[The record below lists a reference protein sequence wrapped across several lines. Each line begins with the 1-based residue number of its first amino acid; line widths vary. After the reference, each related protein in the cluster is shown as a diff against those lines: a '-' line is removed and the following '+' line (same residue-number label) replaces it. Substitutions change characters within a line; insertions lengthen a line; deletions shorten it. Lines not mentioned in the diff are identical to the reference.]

1 MGLFDAFKKKD
12 CEICGKEVGIFGY
25 KKLEDGEIC
34 KDCVKLLSPWFD
46 DRRHSTV
53 EQIKAQL
60 AYREENKAAL
70 NAFRPTVAYGERYTL
85 RAELVN
91 GVPSRFVV
99 ERTDS
104 YKEENADIVN
114 FKDVTSFNIDVRE
127 HNREIKYRNSK
138 GEEVSYH
145 PPRYEYSYDFYAE
158 IHVNH
163 PYFDDMRFQINR
175 DTINLE
181 TVERRSGL
189 GINLFGSGFDPTL
202 YPEYRQM
209 RAECDELEELFRAG
223 MQGMTLNGYAAPA
236 NTQDLAQVLLAKIPN
251 AKMEELDDLHKQA
264 SDITILNRPDYKE
277 IQEKISKAVCD
288 RALELHAMRTGNQ
301 TAAAAAAPQ
310 APTGPK
316 FCPNCGAPADG
327 GKFCQSCGSKLA

>member
-1 MGLFDAFKKKD
+1 MGLFDRFKKQD
-12 CEICGKEVGIFGY
+12 CEICGKEVGMFGY

-53 EQIKAQL
+53 AQIKEQL

-127 HNREIKYRNSK
+127 FDKELKYRNSK

-145 PPRYEYSYDFYAE
+145 PPRYE
-158 IHVNH
+158 
-163 PYFDDMRFQINR
+163 
-175 DTINLE
+175 
-181 TVERRSGL
+181 
-189 GINLFGSGFDPTL
+189 
-202 YPEYRQM
+202 
-209 RAECDELEELFRAG
+209 
-223 MQGMTLNGYAAPA
+223 
-236 NTQDLAQVLLAKIPN
+236 
-251 AKMEELDDLHKQA
+251 
-264 SDITILNRPDYKE
+264 
-277 IQEKISKAVCD
+277 
-288 RALELHAMRTGNQ
+288 
-301 TAAAAAAPQ
+301 
-310 APTGPK
+310 
-316 FCPNCGAPADG
+316 
-327 GKFCQSCGSKLA
+327 